1 MNDQDREMQRVSNAP
16 ESKDQNL
23 GGPRAEKAMANTE
36 SRYESDVSNEERK
49 LNLAM
54 KQQGLDHEKKA
65 FPVKIL
71 LIGLFSCLLIFV
83 AVASVFPWATNNF
96 TLVALAVGSIT
107 AIAGLAISLPSTKRL
122 ENPKNMGISIAR
134 ILADAI
140 VKAFEK
146 K

>member
-1 MNDQDREMQRVSNAP
+1 MNDQDREMRKNWNVP
-16 ESKDQNL
+16 ESQKQDPESP
-23 GGPRAEKAMANTE
+23 GAEASVGKTE

-65 FPVKIL
+65 FPVKIF

-96 TLVALAVGSIT
+96 TLVALAVGSIA
-107 AIAGLAISLPSTKRL
+107 AIAGLAISR
-122 ENPKNMGISIAR
+122 
-134 ILADAI
+134 
-140 VKAFEK
+140 
-146 K
+146 